1 MLERRTFVLADG
13 TVRSYFALPPDYQDF
28 NPMPPPMP
36 MPMLPPHRLPGSP
49 GGGFNR
55 HQQDYWNSLG
65 LDGRGPGPGGPS
77 MEGPSSMKRKYMN
90 EEEEKHRQQFGI
102 GNGFPIGN
110 EFLAGN
116 SGPFGRSGGVGGG
129 GGGGGGGDEYSNNRA
144 SKYIRLGGGG
154 GGGGGNE
161 NSVLHKHLQV
171 DQSALN
177 KAFLQFAKL
186 LNELSNQKKTYLED
200 GKLGRL
206 PCLACGRLKI
216 MLLYFLCFIFWVL
229 VLIINVAIVF
239 LGYLG
244 TYLIVC
250 VCVCVLT

>member
-1 MLERRTFVLADG
+1 
-13 TVRSYFALPPDYQDF
+13 
-28 NPMPPPMP
+28 
-36 MPMLPPHRLPGSP
+36 
-49 GGGFNR
+49 
-55 HQQDYWNSLG
+55 
-65 LDGRGPGPGGPS
+65 
-77 MEGPSSMKRKYMN
+77 MN
-90 EEEEKHRQQFGI
+90 EEEEKHRQQFGM

-116 SGPFGRSGGVGGG
+116 SGPFGRS

-154 GGGGGNE
+154 SNE

-206 PCLACGRLKI
+206 PCLACGRLMI
-216 MLLYFLCFIFWVL
+216 TPSLLSLFYFFGCLS
-229 VLIINVAIVF
+229 
-239 LGYLG
+239 
-244 TYLIVC
+244 
-250 VCVCVLT
+250 